1 MRRAACSESVPALRS
16 VAEVMDARAKSRPQQ
31 AETTV
36 SRRRAGVSAR
46 AVAYGAT
53 ALYALVFACAA
64 AAWHLAY
71 QTARFD
77 LGNMTQAVW
86 SAAHGHLLEVT
97 TLGGRQTVRLGVHA
111 DSFLALLAPLWR
123 IWPSPVM
130 LLVLQALAVSSGAL
144 PVFWLA
150 RKHLPSERAAAQFAL
165 AYLVF
170 PATQWNAF
178 TASGGFHA
186 VSFAM
191 PLMLYAIWFLDEDRL
206 LPFAVVGLLAATTKE
221 QMPLVVGCLGI
232 WYGLSKRRPL
242 VGGGLFLLGLT
253 LTALNFFVVIPHFTP
268 AGLHPFRDRYAT
280 VGGSPGGVL
289 HTLLTNPGAVASDV
303 ASWHKLVY
311 LVLLLVPFLGV
322 WALSPAL
329 LIAAVPDL
337 ALNLLSTKPGQTTIT
352 FQYTASIV
360 PCVLVASIF
369 GAAKLKRHAERSS
382 LYILAGTLSIAV
394 ISPFL
399 FGPGHLREALPGN
412 PVHRAKADALALVP
426 SGVPVSASNHL
437 GAQLSTRKRILMFP
451 FVREARWV
459 VVDANDETIADRKG
473 YLGAIDTLGR
483 DPHWRRLYSVRGVMV
498 FHRLS

>member
-1 MRRAACSESVPALRS
+1 VRALRS
-16 VAEVMDARAKSRPQQ
+16 VAEVKDARAPSRP
-31 AETTV
+31 APVETTV
-36 SRRRAGVSAR
+36 SRRRVRVTAR
-46 AVAYGAT
+46 GFAYGAT
-53 ALYALVFACAA
+53 ALYALVFAGAA
-64 AAWHLAY
+64 AAWHLAF

-77 LGNMTQAVW
+77 LGNTSQAVW
-86 SAAHGHLLEVT
+86 SAAHGHLLKVT
-97 TLGGRQTVRLGVHA
+97 TLSGQQVVRLGIHA

-150 RKHLPSERAAAQFAL
+150 RKHLPTERTAVHFAL

-191 PLMLYAIWFLDEDRL
+191 PLLLFAIWFLDEGRL
-206 LPFAVVGLLAATTKE
+206 LPFALVGILAATTKE

-232 WYGLSKRRPL
+232 WYGVSKRRPF
-242 VGGGLFLLGLT
+242 VGGGIFLAGLT
-253 LTALNFFVVIPHFTP
+253 LTALNFFVLIPHFTP
-268 AGLHPFRDRYAT
+268 PGVHPFQDRYAA

-289 HTLLTNPGAVASDV
+289 QTLLTDPGAVASDV

-311 LVLLLVPFLGV
+311 IVLLLAPFLGV
-322 WALSPAL
+322 WALSPTL
-329 LIAAVPDL
+329 LIGAVPDL
-337 ALNLLSTKPGQTTIT
+337 VLNLLSTKSGQTSIT

-360 PCVLVASIF
+360 PCVLAASIF
-369 GAAKLKRHAERSS
+369 GVGKLKRQGERVS
-382 LYILAGTLSIAV
+382 LYVLAGALSIAV

-399 FGPGHLREALPGN
+399 FSPGKLVQALPGN
-412 PVHRAKADALALVP
+412 ADHRAKTGALALVP
-426 SGVPVSASNHL
+426 AGVPVSGSNHL
-437 GAQLSTRKRILMFP
+437 GAHLSSRKRILVFP

-459 VVDANDETIADRKG
+459 VVDVNDETIADRKG
-473 YLGAIDTLGR
+473 YLGAIDSLSR
-483 DPHWRRLYSVRGVMV
+483 DPHWRRVYAVRGVMV
-498 FHRLS
+498 FHRAS